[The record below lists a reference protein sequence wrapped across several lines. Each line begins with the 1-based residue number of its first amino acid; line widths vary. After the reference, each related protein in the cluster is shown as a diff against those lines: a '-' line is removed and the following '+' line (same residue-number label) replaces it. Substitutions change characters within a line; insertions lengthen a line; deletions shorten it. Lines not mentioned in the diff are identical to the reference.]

1 MKTKLLFVLAIALVA
16 CSSIT
21 TSYDYDKTVDF
32 TKYKTYNF
40 SDEAKKFGIQELNRA
55 RLLAAI
61 DNEMTARGFTKS
73 DNPDV
78 LVDLM
83 GKMEQKRTA
92 TATTSGG
99 GMYGGYGYGRY
110 GYGGGF
116 STTTI
121 NYDDYTEGTLFI
133 NVVDRGTEKIVW
145 QGRGTKTLN
154 ENASPEKR
162 EANIKNGVA
171 MIYQKFPIKKVN
183 K

>member
-1 MKTKLLFVLAIALVA
+1 MKTRLLFILSIALIA

-40 SDEAKKFGIQELNRA
+40 TEEAKKFGIQELNRD

-61 DNEMTARGFTKS
+61 DAEMTKRGFTKS
-73 DNPDV
+73 ESPDV
-78 LVDLM
+78 LIDLI
-83 GKMEQKRTA
+83 GKTGAKNHRHSHLLPAGCM
-92 TATTSGG
+92 
-99 GMYGGYGYGRY
+99 YGYGRY

-116 STTTI
+116 STTTV

-133 NVVDRGTEKIVW
+133 NVVDKGTEKIVW

-154 ENASPEKR
+154 ETASPEKR

-171 MIYQKFPIKKVN
+171 MIYQKFPIKPVK
-183 K
+183 

>member
-1 MKTKLLFVLAIALVA
+1 MKTRLLFILSIALIA

-40 SDEAKKFGIQELNRA
+40 TEEAKKLGIQELNRD

-61 DNEMTARGFTKS
+61 DAEMTKRGFTKS
-73 DNPDV
+73 ETPDA
-78 LVDLM
+78 LIDLL
-83 GKMEQKRTA
+83 GKLQQKTTA
-92 TATTSGG
+92 TATSSGG
-99 GMYGGYGYGRY
+99 GMYGYGRY

-116 STTTI
+116 STTTV

-133 NVVDRGTEKIVW
+133 NFVDKATEKIVW

-154 ENASPEKR
+154 ETASPEKR

-171 MIYQKFPIKKVN
+171 MIYQKFPVKPTK
-183 K
+183 

>member
-1 MKTKLLFVLAIALVA
+1 MKTRLLLIVTIALASA

-40 SDEAKKFGIQELNRA
+40 TPEALKLGIQELNRD

-61 DNEMTARGFTKS
+61 DREMTARGFTKS

-78 LVDLM
+78 LIDLLA
-83 GKMEQKRTA
+83 KLEEKRTA

-99 GMYGGYGYGRY
+99 GMYGYGRY

-116 STTTI
+116 STTTV

-133 NVVDRGTEKIVW
+133 NLVDRGTEKIVW
-145 QGRGTKTLN
+145 QGRGTKTIV

-162 EANIKNGVA
+162 ESNINNGVA
-171 MIYQKFPIKKVN
+171 MIYTKFPIKPADK
-183 K
+183 

>member
-32 TKYKTYNF
+32 AKYKTYNF
-40 SDEAKKFGIQELNRA
+40 TPEALKLGIQELNRN

-61 DNEMTARGFTKS
+61 DKEMTARGFTKS
-73 DNPDV
+73 ESPDA
-78 LVDLM
+78 LIDLI

-92 TATTSGG
+92 TATSSGG
-99 GMYGGYGYGRY
+99 GMYGYGRY

-116 STTTI
+116 STTTV

-133 NVVDRGTEKIVW
+133 NFVDRGTEKIVW
-145 QGRGTKTLN
+145 QGRGTKTIV

-162 EANIKNGVA
+162 ESNLNNGVA
-171 MIYQKFPIKKVN
+171 MIYTKFPIKPVGK
-183 K
+183 

>member
-1 MKTKLLFVLAIALVA
+1 
-16 CSSIT
+16 
-21 TSYDYDKTVDF
+21 
-32 TKYKTYNF
+32 
-40 SDEAKKFGIQELNRA
+40 
-55 RLLAAI
+55 
-61 DNEMTARGFTKS
+61 
-73 DNPDV
+73 
-78 LVDLM
+78 M

-116 STTTI
+116 STTTV

-133 NVVDRGTEKIVW
+133 NVVDRSTEKIVW

-162 EANIKNGVA
+162 EANIKNGVSL
-171 MIYQKFPIKKVN
+171 IYQKFPIKKV

>member
-1 MKTKLLFVLAIALVA
+1 MKTRLLLIVTIALAA

-40 SDEAKKFGIQELNRA
+40 SEEAKKFAIQELNRN

-61 DNEMTARGFTKS
+61 DHEMTARGFTKS

-92 TATTSGG
+92 TATTSGT

-116 STTTI
+116 STTTV

-133 NVVDRGTEKIVW
+133 NVVDRSTEKIVW
-145 QGRGTKTLN
+145 QGRGTKTLD
-154 ENASPEKR
+154 ENASPERR
-162 EANIKNGVA
+162 EANINNGVK
-171 MIYQKFPIKKVN
+171 MIYQKFPIKPK
-183 K
+183 

>member
-1 MKTKLLFVLAIALVA
+1 MKTKLLFVLAIGLVA

-21 TSYDYDKTVDF
+21 TTYDYDKTVDF

-40 SDEAKKFGIQELNRA
+40 TPEALKLGIQELNRD

-61 DNEMTARGFTKS
+61 DKEMAARGFTKS
-73 DNPDV
+73 DNPDA
-78 LVDLM
+78 LIDLL
-83 GKMEQKRTA
+83 GKLEQKQTA
-92 TATTSGG
+92 TATSSGG
-99 GMYGGYGYGRY
+99 GMYGYGRY

-116 STTTI
+116 STTTV

-133 NVVDRGTEKIVW
+133 NFVDRSTEKIVW

-171 MIYQKFPIKKVN
+171 MIYQKFPVKPVK
-183 K
+183 

>member
-1 MKTKLLFVLAIALVA
+1 MKTKLLFILTIALVA

-40 SDEAKKFGIQELNRA
+40 TEEAKKFGIQELNRD

-61 DNEMTARGFTKS
+61 DTEMAARGFTKS

-78 LVDLM
+78 MVDLM

-92 TATTSGG
+92 TATTSGGG

-116 STTTI
+116 STTTV

-133 NVVDRGTEKIVW
+133 NIVDHSTEKIVW

-154 ENASPEKR
+154 ETASPQKR

-171 MIYQKFPIKKVN
+171 MIYQKFPIKK

>member
-1 MKTKLLFVLAIALVA
+1 MKTRLLFILSIALIA

-40 SDEAKKFGIQELNRA
+40 TEEAKKFGIQELNRD

-61 DNEMTARGFTKS
+61 DAEMAKRGFTKS
-73 DNPDV
+73 ESPDA
-78 LVDLM
+78 LIDLL
-83 GKMEQKRTA
+83 GKLEQKTTA
-92 TATTSGG
+92 TATSSGG
-99 GMYGGYGYGRY
+99 GMYGYGRY

-116 STTTI
+116 STTTV

-133 NVVDRGTEKIVW
+133 NFVDKSTEKIVW

-154 ENASPEKR
+154 ETASPEKR

-171 MIYQKFPIKKVN
+171 MIYQKFPVKPTK
-183 K
+183 

>member
-1 MKTKLLFVLAIALVA
+1 MKTRLLFVLMIALVA

-32 TKYKTYNF
+32 TKYKTYDF
-40 SDEAKKFGIQELNRA
+40 SEEAKKFGIQELNRN

-116 STTTI
+116 STTTV

-133 NVVDRGTEKIVW
+133 NVVDRSTEKIVW

-162 EANIKNGVA
+162 EANIKNGVSL
-171 MIYQKFPIKKVN
+171 IYQKFPVKKV

>member
-1 MKTKLLFVLAIALVA
+1 MKTRLLLFVTIALAA
-16 CSSIT
+16 CSSVT
-21 TSYDYDKTVDF
+21 TTYDYDKTVDF

-40 SDEAKKFGIQELNRA
+40 SEDALKLGIQELNRN

-73 DNPDV
+73 DNPDA
-78 LVDLM
+78 LIDLQA
-83 GKMEQKRTA
+83 KLEQKRTA

-99 GMYGGYGYGRY
+99 GMYGYGRY

-116 STTTI
+116 STTTV

-133 NVVDRGTEKIVW
+133 NFVDKGTEKIVW
-145 QGRGTKTLN
+145 QGRGTKTLV

-162 EANIKNGVA
+162 EANINNGVK
-171 MIYQKFPIKKVN
+171 MIYEKFPVKPQK
-183 K
+183 